1 MSIKTEIKHWWI
13 QQKTGHAYVYLIHR
27 TNNMDGT
34 GYNDDIS
41 FIKKSDMPKGAKK
54 IQNMGKYWYFYDG
67 MKPGIDQTP
76 DTGTMTAADV
86 CTWAD
91 NNDLDKSLAEL
102 WSWKNNIDLKKVA
115 LIVGVVVVAF
125 ALYTMVS

>member
-1 MSIKTEIKHWWI
+1 
-13 QQKTGHAYVYLIHR
+13 
-27 TNNMDGT
+27 MDGK
-34 GYNDDIS
+34 GYSDDIS
-41 FIKKSDMPKGAKK
+41 FIKKSEMPPGAKR

-76 DTGTMTAADV
+76 DIGTMTAADI

-102 WSWKNNIDLKKVA
+102 WSWKNNIDLKKV
-115 LIVGVVVVAF
+115 LMIVGVVIVGF
-125 ALYTMVS
+125 AIFTMIQ